1 MWLPERNCHPGIVI
15 GVYCLYCYP
24 WLSVYIL
31 RTGSFGDFLCN
42 GHLAGIAWEFH
53 STVSTVEAVNAIAL
67 IVYFNAVNSSAAVL
81 ILLLGPTTL
90 DPLLVSRFALGWPV
104 AVGGKCRP
112 IWLLS
117 WVIPPYAK
125 LLRKT
130 AYLSSHRRMPRRH
143 LWFYVYTCPLPRK
156 QLLRTLLC

>member
-1 MWLPERNCHPGIVI
+1 M
-15 GVYCLYCYP
+15 
-24 WLSVYIL
+24 S
-31 RTGSFGDFLCN
+31 
-42 GHLAGIAWEFH
+42 A
-53 STVSTVEAVNAIAL
+53 VEGVNAIAL

-81 ILLLGPTTL
+81 ILLVGPTTL

-104 AVGGKCRP
+104 AVGIKCRP

-143 LWFYVYTCPLPRK
+143 L
-156 QLLRTLLC
+156 